1 MIKEIKAFVLLILV
15 LTQVMT
21 AKRENFPQK
30 VMINYLLFRYD
41 NGNFVYYITN
51 TYLSAAVFL
60 ILLDLL
66 DAS

>member
-1 MIKEIKAFVLLILV
+1 MKSFVLLILV
-15 LTQVMT
+15 PTQVMT

-30 VMINYLLFRYD
+30 VMINYQLFKDD
-41 NGNFVYYITN
+41 NINFVYYITN